1 MSRTARSTLLSFRQ
15 KEKLQYAM
23 LLIPGCLLYG
33 IFNLLPLI
41 GTFVLS
47 FFDWPGVGPAEYVG
61 WENFTKLLTDPYLS
75 EQLWNAFFN
84 TVIFFSICIL
94 AFLGLGTAFALLLS
108 WNTRGKSAYKLLFFM
123 PYPLAAV
130 AVAFL
135 GQLIV
140 DVRGPINQLM
150 MSADMIVS
158 PFLFLG
164 DESSALPTIA
174 MFQSWQKLGFSIML
188 ILSAILGVRSDLL
201 EAAVLDGANRWQCIR
216 YVVLPVLAPA
226 FVLITILTMVDVFN
240 NAEYVLILMGPDA
253 GPYYSTDIMGTFQYR
268 TAFGTSGGSG
278 AADLGMA
285 AAIGMFIAV
294 IILPASIYLALKNL
308 RGK

>member
-1 MSRTARSTLLSFRQ
+1 MTEFSRPKGLSFKQ
-15 KEKLQYAM
+15 KEKIQYM
-23 LLIPGCLLYG
+23 LLLIPGCLLYG
-33 IFNLLPLI
+33 VFNLLPLF
-41 GTFVLS
+41 GTLVLS
-47 FFDWPGVGPAEYVG
+47 FFDWPGIGPATFVG
-61 WENFTKLLTDPYLS
+61 FDNFTKLLTDDYMS
-75 EQLWNAFFN
+75 TQLWNSFYQTVLFFA
-84 TVIFFSICIL
+84 ICISV
-94 AFLGLGTAFALLLS
+94 FLILGTTFALLLS
-108 WNTRGKSAYKLLFFM
+108 WNTAGKAGYKLLFFM

-140 DVRGPINQLM
+140 DVRGPLNQLLLNWDVITAPLM
-150 MSADMIVS
+150 
-158 PFLFLG
+158 FLG

-201 EAAVLDGANRWQCIR
+201 EAAVLDGANRWQCIKH
-216 YVVLPVLAPA
+216 VVFPVLTPA

-278 AADLGMA
+278 TADLGMA
-285 AAIGMFIAV
+285 AAIGMV
-294 IILPASIYLALKNL
+294 ISVLILPASIYLALRNMCN
-308 RGK
+308 R

>member
-1 MSRTARSTLLSFRQ
+1 MTEFSRPQGLSFKQ
-15 KEKLQYAM
+15 KEKIQYM
-23 LLIPGCLLYG
+23 LLLIPGCLLYG
-33 IFNLLPLI
+33 VFNLLPLF
-41 GTFVLS
+41 GTLVLS
-47 FFDWPGVGPAEYVG
+47 FFDWPGIGPATFIG
-61 WENFTKLLTDPYLS
+61 FDNFTKLLTDDYMS
-75 EQLWNAFFN
+75 TQLWNAFYQ
-84 TVIFFSICIL
+84 TVLFFGICISI
-94 AFLGLGTAFALLLS
+94 FLLLGTTFALLLS
-108 WNTRGKSAYKLLFFM
+108 WNTAGKSGYKLLFFM

-140 DVRGPINQLM
+140 DVRGPLNQLLM
-150 MSADMIVS
+150 NWEVISAPLM
-158 PFLFLG
+158 FLG

-174 MFQSWQKLGFSIML
+174 LFQSWQKLGFSIML

-201 EAAVLDGANRWQCIR
+201 EAAVLDGASRWQCIR
-216 YVVLPVLAPA
+216 HVVFPVLTPA

-278 AADLGMA
+278 TADLGMA
-285 AAIGMFIAV
+285 AAIGMV
-294 IILPASIYLALKNL
+294 ISVLILPASIYLALRNM
-308 RGK
+308 RNR